1 MQTITII
8 SGRKARSE
16 PRIISP
22 GVRQGRTYRV
32 VEEGPDYFLV
42 RLRGKAVMV
51 DKCLA
56 DIDDGHEDEE

>member
-8 SGRKARSE
+8 SGRKARGE

-32 VEEGPDYFLV
+32 IEEGPDYFKI
-42 RLRGKAVMV
+42 RLHGKAVLV
-51 DKCLA
+51 DQSLA
-56 DIDDGHEDEE
+56 DIDDGHDED